1 MTTEPEFRVR
11 DKVEMF
17 AAGLDYY
24 ARVLCPV
31 CSEYELIPF
40 HLAGRLIVD
49 DDGSKMRVTVK
60 QTGDGYT
67 SATRPVID
75 VHLPEDDV
83 QPRLFDA
90 REAAAGGPGLD

>member
-11 DKVEMF
+11 DKVV

-24 ARVLCPV
+24 ARVRCPV
-31 CSEYELIPF
+31 CSEYDLVPF

-49 DDGSKMRVTVK
+49 DEGRKMRVTVK
-60 QTGDGYT
+60 QTAMDHECRQT
-67 SATRPVID
+67 MID